1 MSGTSLDGVDAA
13 LVDFVDFVDF
23 VDLAGSPR
31 LVASHYAPCPEDLR
45 AELLALHVAGPSEL
59 HRAALAS
66 NRLALLYAEAVS
78 TLLKN
83 AGVTA
88 QAIAAIGCHGQ
99 TIRHRPDAGY
109 TIQINNAAL
118 LAERTGIRVVADFRS
133 RDIAAGGQ
141 GAPLVPA
148 FHAACF
154 RDATRHRVIL
164 NLGGIAN
171 VTSLPPRSAGSA
183 ANASAAVIGFD
194 TGPANMLLDAWAAT
208 HLGRPY
214 DADGA
219 FAASGQVIPGLLDRC
234 LDDPYFAAAPPKS
247 TGRDHFNLDWLRAM
261 GVASTAAQRPQDV
274 QATLTELS
282 ARSIA
287 QAIARWCPQAQE
299 VYACGGGTHN
309 AQLMKRIAGMLG
321 AMPLA
326 VTDALGMPADWV
338 EAMAFAWLAREAL
351 CARPGNL
358 PAVTGASGPRVLG
371 AIYPA

>member
-23 VDLAGSPR
+23 ADFVDLAGSPR
-31 LVASHYAPCPEDLR
+31 LVASHYVPYPDHLR
-45 AELLALHVAGPSEL
+45 TELLALHVAGPSEL

-66 NRLALLYAEAVS
+66 NRLALLYADAVS
-78 TLLKN
+78 ALLEN
-83 AGVTA
+83 AGLKA

-99 TIRHRPDAGY
+99 TIRHRPEAGY
-109 TIQINNAAL
+109 TLQLNNAAL

-171 VTSLPPRSAGSA
+171 ITSLPPHSAESA
-183 ANASAAVIGFD
+183 ANAAAAVIGFD

-208 HLGRPY
+208 HLGKPY

-219 FAASGQVIPGLLDRC
+219 FAASGQVIPGLLERC
-234 LDDPYFAAAPPKS
+234 LGDPYFAAPPPKS
-247 TGRDHFNLDWLRAM
+247 TGRDHFNLDWLHAM
-261 GVASTAAQRPQDV
+261 GTAAHRPQDV
-274 QATLTELS
+274 QATLAELS

-287 QAIARWCPQAQE
+287 QAIARWCPEAQE
-299 VYACGGGTHN
+299 VHACGGGTHN

-321 AMPLA
+321 EIPLA
-326 VTDALGMPADWV
+326 ATGALGIPADWV